1 MNGNEIEDMRCETVS
16 KNQMNYSVN
25 DVLEVRFRQS
35 FRGYNQDDVD
45 VFLDRVI
52 EDYAAYKKEIERLN
66 QEIEKLKKGYGYKP

>member
-1 MNGNEIEDMRCETVS
+1 MNGKEIEDMRCETVS